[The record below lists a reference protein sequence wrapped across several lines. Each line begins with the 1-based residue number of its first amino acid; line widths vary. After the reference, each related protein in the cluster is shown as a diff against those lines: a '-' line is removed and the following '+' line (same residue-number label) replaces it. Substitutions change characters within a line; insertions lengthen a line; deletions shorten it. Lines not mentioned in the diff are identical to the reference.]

1 MSELI
6 RLATAQDWA
15 AIWPIWRAVVGTGE
29 TYTWDPDTDEAT
41 ARGIWTGPPGAVYV
55 VERPDPDGVP
65 RVVDGRTRTG
75 CSRRRAGS
83 RTGRTRTGCLASSS
97 GRTGRV
103 VATARLAPNQPGL
116 GAHVANAA
124 FMVAPESA
132 GAGIGRRLAEHV
144 LEQARLRGYVA
155 MQFNAVVETNAA
167 AVALWR
173 SLGFTIIGTVPG
185 AFRHPTAGPVGL
197 HVMHRA
203 L

>member
-41 ARGIWTGPPGAVYV
+41 ARRIWTGPPGAVYV
-55 VERPDPDGVP
+55 VERPEPDGVP
-65 RVVDGRTRTG
+65 RVVERPDPDGVP
-75 CSRRRAGS
+75 
-83 RTGRTRTGCLASSS
+83 
-97 GRTGRV
+97 RV

>member
-1 MSELI
+1 VSELI

-29 TYTWDPDTDEAT
+29 TYTWDPATDEAT
-41 ARGIWTGPPGAVYV
+41 ARRIWTGLPGAVYV
-55 VERPDPDGVP
+55 VERPDPTGVP
-65 RVVDGRTRTG
+65 RVV
-75 CSRRRAGS
+75 
-83 RTGRTRTGCLASSS
+83 AS
-97 GRTGRV
+97 
-103 VATARLAPNQPGL
+103 ARLAPNQPGL